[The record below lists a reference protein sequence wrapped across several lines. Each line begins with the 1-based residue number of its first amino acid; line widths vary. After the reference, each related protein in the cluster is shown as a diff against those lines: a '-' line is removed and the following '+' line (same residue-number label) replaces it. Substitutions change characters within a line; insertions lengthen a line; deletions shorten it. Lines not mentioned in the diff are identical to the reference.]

1 MPFLSTLVFVLD
13 CHATKNGVHDQ
24 REDQNRSKIMLYIYI
39 FLIDVTCSKI
49 AVYIFYYCF
58 FPFHSELGTY
68 KNLGKNLEFLKV
80 VGKIRSIG
88 AARIQIHFFLI
99 HFLNHNNAMK
109 KTENILLFLEVK
121 AKSTRGRSYKY
132 L

>member
-24 REDQNRSKIMLYIYI
+24 REDQNRSKLMLYTYI

-49 AVYIFYYCF
+49 AVFFTIVF
-58 FPFHSELGTY
+58 FPFHPELGTY

-80 VGKIRSIG
+80 VGKNKSI
-88 AARIQIHFFLI
+88 AAAKIQIHFFLI
-99 HFLNHNNAMK
+99 HFLNYNNAMK
-109 KTENILLFLEVK
+109 KTRKYSLISRS
-121 AKSTRGRSYKY
+121 KSKIDKR
-132 L
+132 